1 VPDEEVSM
9 RPSSDELLASLRYS
23 LSAAILPKVEDRWA
37 RYVGTAMDLVLQH
50 LQLRLAGE
58 TSSLTED
65 SADMAAVLAGIADTV
80 AVMGAEGD
88 DGRRA
93 LAASLGE
100 LLPAPGA
107 VTPAGGD
114 LAGLTAQN
122 ERLRAVVV
130 DVLRWLDEAGERSPY
145 PEVEDIRDRV
155 YRLVRRQT
163 DRNSALVRPLFMS
176 FGPAAS

>member
-1 VPDEEVSM
+1 M

-23 LSAAILPKVEDRWA
+23 LSATILPEVEDRWA
-37 RYVGTAMDLVLQH
+37 RYVGTAMDLLLEH
-50 LQLRLAGE
+50 LQLRLSGE
-58 TSSLTED
+58 STSLTED

-88 DGRRA
+88 DARRQ
-93 LAASLGE
+93 LAGSLGE
-100 LLPAPGA
+100 LLPTPGA
-107 VTPAGGD
+107 TAPAAEG

-122 ERLRAVVV
+122 ERLRGVVV
-130 DVLRWLDEAGERSPY
+130 NVLRWLDEVEQRTPVGE
-145 PEVEDIRDRV
+145 VADIRDRV

-163 DRNSALVRPLFMS
+163 DRNTALVRPLFMS

>member
-1 VPDEEVSM
+1 M

-23 LSAAILPKVEDRWA
+23 LSSAILPKVEDRWA
-37 RYVGTAMDLVLQH
+37 RYVGTAMDLVLEH

-58 TSSLTED
+58 GSSLTED

-88 DGRRA
+88 DVRRE
-93 LAASLGE
+93 LATSLGD
-100 LLPAPGA
+100 LLPAPGS
-107 VTPAGGD
+107 TPPPGED

-130 DVLRWLDEAGERSPY
+130 DVMRWLDEADGRGSV
-145 PEVEDIRDRV
+145 PEVADVRDRV

-163 DRNSALVRPLFMS
+163 DRNTALVRPLFMS

>member
-1 VPDEEVSM
+1 M

-23 LSAAILPKVEDRWA
+23 LSATIMPKVEDRWA
-37 RYVGTAMDLVLQH
+37 RYVGTAMDLLLEH
-50 LQLRLAGE
+50 LQLRLSGE

-80 AVMGAEGD
+80 ADMGREGD
-88 DGRRA
+88 DARRE
-93 LAASLGE
+93 LATSLGE
-100 LLPAPGA
+100 LLPGPG
-107 VTPAGGD
+107 VGGPAAEG
-114 LAGLTAQN
+114 LPGLTAQN

-130 DVLRWLDEAGERSPY
+130 DVLRWLDEAEKREPVA
-145 PEVEDIRDRV
+145 EVVDIRDRV

-163 DRNSALVRPLFMS
+163 DRNTVLVRPLFMS

>member
-1 VPDEEVSM
+1 M

-23 LSAAILPKVEDRWA
+23 LSATILPKVEDRWA
-37 RYVGTAMDLVLQH
+37 RYVATAMDLVLEH

-58 TSSLTED
+58 GSSLAED

-88 DGRRA
+88 DARRE
-93 LAASLGE
+93 LAASLGDV
-100 LLPAPGA
+100 LPAPGA
-107 VTPAGGD
+107 TTPAWED
-114 LAGLTAQN
+114 VAGRTAQN

-130 DVLRWLDEAGERSPY
+130 DVLRWLDDAEEREPL
-145 PEVEDIRDRV
+145 PEVADIRDRV

-163 DRNSALVRPLFMS
+163 DRNTALVRPLFMS

>member
-1 VPDEEVSM
+1 M

-23 LSAAILPKVEDRWA
+23 LTATILPKVEDRWA
-37 RYVGTAMDLVLQH
+37 RYVATAMDLVLEH

-58 TSSLTED
+58 GSSLTED

-80 AVMGAEGD
+80 AVMGGEGD
-88 DGRRA
+88 DSRRE

-107 VTPAGGD
+107 TTPAADD
-114 LAGLTAQN
+114 LAGRTAQN

-130 DVLRWLDEAGERSPY
+130 AVLRWLDEADERAPV
-145 PEVEDIRDRV
+145 PEVADIRDRV

-163 DRNSALVRPLFMS
+163 DRNTALVRPLFMS

>member
-1 VPDEEVSM
+1 M
-9 RPSSDELLASLRYS
+9 RPTSDELLASLRYS
-23 LSAAILPKVEDRWA
+23 LSATILPKVEDRWA

-58 TSSLTED
+58 GSSLTED
-65 SADMAAVLAGIADTV
+65 SADMAAVLAGIAETV
-80 AVMGAEGD
+80 AALGAEGD
-88 DGRRA
+88 DVRRE
-93 LAASLGE
+93 LATSLGD
-100 LLPAPGA
+100 LLLAPG
-107 VTPAGGD
+107 TTQPAGED

-130 DVLRWLDEAGERSPY
+130 DVLRWLDEVEERGPV
-145 PEVEDIRDRV
+145 PEVADIRDRV

-163 DRNSALVRPLFMS
+163 DRNTALVRPLFMS